1 MLLEVKSLVA
11 GWGHVPV
18 LHEVDLAV
26 NAGELVTVIGANGAG
41 KTTLLRVISGLNP
54 VMAGSVSFAGERIAQ
69 RSPAKVAESGVAHVL
84 ENRRIFPKHS
94 IRENLRLG
102 GYVRRRDRGGI
113 IADLDRVFEQFPVLA
128 QRQAQAAGTLSG
140 GEQQMLAIA
149 MALMSRPKLLML
161 DEPSLGLAP
170 RVVHSVYEEIRRL
183 KDSGLTILLIEQR
196 ASLALAVSDR
206 ALLLNLGRVIISG
219 TAAELTQDEHIRRAY
234 LSA

>member
-1 MLLEVKSLVA
+1 MLLEVKGLVA
-11 GWGHVPV
+11 GWGRVPV
-18 LHEVDLAV
+18 LHEVDLSV
-26 NAGELVTVIGANGAG
+26 NTGELVTVIGANGAG

-54 VMAGSVSFAGERIAQ
+54 VMRGTVRFAGERIAQ
-69 RSPAKVAESGVAHVL
+69 HSPARVAESGVAHVL

-102 GYVRRRDRGGI
+102 GYVRRRDKSGI
-113 IADLDRVFEQFPVLA
+113 AADITKMFEQFPVLA
-128 QRQAQAAGTLSG
+128 KRQSQAAGTLSG

-149 MALMSRPKLLML
+149 MAMMARPKLLML

-170 RVVHSVYEEIRRL
+170 RVVDSVYEEIRRL

-196 ASLALAVSDR
+196 ASLALSVSDR
-206 ALLLNLGRVIISG
+206 ALLLNLGRVMLSG
-219 TAAELTQDEHIRRAY
+219 TAAELTKDEHIRLAY

>member
-102 GYVRRRDRGGI
+102 GYVRRRDRAGI